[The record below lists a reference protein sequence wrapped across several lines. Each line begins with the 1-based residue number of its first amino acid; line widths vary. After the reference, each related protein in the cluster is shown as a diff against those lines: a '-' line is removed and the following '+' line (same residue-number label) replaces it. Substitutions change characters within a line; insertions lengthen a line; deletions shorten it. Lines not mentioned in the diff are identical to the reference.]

1 MANNSGPLL
10 ACGIF
15 ERPSPAVHSKGF
27 MEIHKRYLNRVNRGA
42 TGASEDAR
50 QAQVRARM
58 RTFDKAEDE
67 GEG

>member
-1 MANNSGPLL
+1 
-10 ACGIF
+10 
-15 ERPSPAVHSKGF
+15 